1 MGNLFGLKNKI
12 FSVDSISTKITFN
25 NKHKLLTGFLA
36 LVLVA
41 GMTSPAYASL
51 IGDEFHYKVTVGGG
65 VLCEG
70 DAVVVDPGVEIENCN
85 FDVPSIDLNGDSI
98 WFETIPLPNGT
109 EFFATNV
116 YEFTSLDWNNSQG
129 IIVGVEYFGPN
140 TLPINELI
148 FTDHSVTVSHDPF
161 ILDCGQESFCLFE
174 FHIDIET
181 DHPIGGTVGSMSTTS
196 LLVAGAQANM
206 GLWSLALVGIVGA
219 GAAITYKIKS
229 KKTKE

>member
-41 GMTSPAYASL
+41 GMASPAYASL
-51 IGDEFHYKVTVGGG
+51 IGDTAHVKVTNVSQQN
-65 VLCEG
+65 VLC
-70 DAVVVDPGVEIENCN
+70 DTDVVIVDPGAELDNCGAV
-85 FDVPSIDLNGDSI
+85 DIDINGDSI
-98 WFETIPLPNGT
+98 WFTSDFPLPNGIFIN
-109 EFFATNV
+109 ELLF
-116 YEFTSLDWNNSQG
+116 EFTDLNWINSQG
-129 IIVGVEYFGPN
+129 IITGVELFE
-140 TLPINELI
+140 TVSISMLELN
-148 FTDHSVTVSHDPF
+148 FTDDSVTLHNDEF
-161 ILDCGQESFCLFE
+161 TLDCGGPNECLLE

-206 GLWSLALVGIVGA
+206 GLWSLALVGMVAA
-219 GAAITYKIKS
+219 GAAITYKLKS

>member
-12 FSVDSISTKITFN
+12 FSVDSISTKTTFN

-41 GMTSPAYASL
+41 GMASPAYASL
-51 IGDEFHYKVTVGGG
+51 IGDTFHFKVSNNSGTI
-65 VLCEG
+65 CEG
-70 DAVVVDPGVEIENCN
+70 DAVVVDPGVEVPNCGGA
-85 FDVPSIDLNGDSI
+85 SIDLNGDSI
-98 WFETIPLPNGT
+98 WFEVGPFSNGT
-109 EFFATNV
+109 EAVALTF
-116 YEFTSLDWNNSQG
+116 EFTDLDWINSQG
-129 IIVGVEYFGPN
+129 IITGLEFFGP
-140 TLPINELI
+140 TTFTMSELS
-148 FTDHSVTVSHDPF
+148 FGDHSVTATNDPF
-161 ILDCGQESFCLFE
+161 FLDCGQESFCLLE
-174 FHIDIET
+174 FHIDIDT

-229 KKTKE
+229 KKTNE